1 MRFIQLVGRPLDY
14 AAVCS
19 TAARKGEVHVGRSRK
34 GEKEEIVKEECVNN
48 GKEETKKRNEKKNR
62 GI

>member
-34 GEKEEIVKEECVNN
+34 GEKEEIVQEE
-48 GKEETKKRNEKKNR
+48 EEEEEKKRRKSSRKEKEKE
-62 GI
+62 